1 MDKIEPKNENGI
13 WVCPICGFKAMSK
26 TVVKSHIER
35 THLQDIKK
43 DTKGVKK
50 KEKKAK
56 KGKEKVKE
64 SEKKAQEPW
73 RLGGIPVKKVRI
85 YLRSGHSLIGE
96 IVRIT
101 TYEIALKPNSHVSN
115 NQIVVFKHAIDYLEV
130 LE

>member
-43 DTKGVKK
+43 DTKEVKK

-56 KGKEKVKE
+56 KDKEKAKVW
-64 SEKKAQEPW
+64 SI
-73 RLGGIPVKKVRI
+73 GGVPLKKVRI
-85 YLRSGHSLIGE
+85 HLRGGNSLIGE
-96 IVRIT
+96 VVGVT
-101 TYEIALKPNSHVSN
+101 TYEIVLKPNSHVSDYDK
-115 NQIVVFKHAIDYLEV
+115 IVIFKHAVDYIEV
-130 LE
+130 IE